1 MKKILV
7 LFTILLSANCNGYSQ
22 KKCGHSHSIKAVS
35 ANDTRSDSLDITHT
49 HLTLQLTDFAN
60 QILQGEADIS
70 FTVKVDNL
78 TIVDLDL
85 ESLTVTTASLNGE
98 DLAYTHDGT
107 LLRVTLNEVYN
118 ENDTFE
124 LHIEYEGAPIT
135 DSSGW
140 GGFYWTNDYAYNLG
154 VGFDAAPHS
163 FGRAWFPCFDNFVER
178 CTYSFTAYTTFPKKA
193 FFNGLPD
200 FSYIGFTDDTG
211 VTLNQWTM
219 DNEISSYL
227 VGMAVGEYDVSLS
240 QHFTTENDS
249 VPIWLIAP
257 NNNLA
262 QVESSFTNLSPA
274 ISSFEEFY
282 GDYQWSKVGYSFVPF
297 NGGAMEHA
305 TNIAYPLSLADGSLD
320 YETLMAHELA
330 HHWWG
335 DYVTCSTAEDM
346 WINEGMAS
354 YSEALFMEQLYGADA
369 YYDWITDNHRNVL
382 LYAHSTDGAYLPV
395 SGIGHENTYGAHV
408 YNKGASVG
416 HNLRTYMGDNA
427 FKSASESFMSAY
439 ALQSVSSEQMR
450 NHFQNYTTSDLTS
463 FFADWIYNPGFTD
476 FSIDSKLI
484 TEISESEYPVELTIS
499 QRRHEAPSYFTNM
512 PVEVTI
518 ISAEGIEETHTVI
531 VSGEISEVSFISSI
545 DPIHIILNRDYNLT
559 PAILAEEK
567 LITDTGLDLFSYA
580 EFRSDINEMNDQD
593 SVWMRVECHFTG
605 PHETQPQEEY
615 LISSDRFWRII
626 GDFPEELDAGGR
638 IRYYGSESSGF
649 TFDEGFFNM
658 AQDNGYSES
667 ELKLVY
673 RENTSGS
680 WSEHLNYELNTLAVD
695 DDYIGRIDFLNLK
708 PGDYTWGFSTGETS
722 ITEISSELLIY
733 PNPVIDIINLSQ
745 NLTTY
750 SSYKIIDLLGRVIQ
764 QGAING
770 SSIKC
775 KSITPGSYAFQF
787 YDATGKLNHQE
798 NFILVKG

>member
-7 LFTILLSANCNGYSQ
+7 LFTVLLSVNCNAYSQ
-22 KKCGHSHSIKAVS
+22 KKCGHQHSMKSVS

-49 HLTLQLTDFAN
+49 HLTLQLTDFTN

-98 DLAYTHDGT
+98 DLAYTHNGT
-107 LLRVTLNEVYN
+107 LLRITLNQVYN

-124 LHIEYEGAPIT
+124 LHIKYEGSPIT

-163 FGRAWFPCFDNFVER
+163 FGRSWFPCFDNFVER
-178 CTYSFTAYTTFPKKA
+178 CTYSFAAYTTFPKKA

-211 VTLNQWTM
+211 VTLNQWTI
-219 DNEISSYL
+219 DNAIPSYL
-227 VGMAVGEYDVSLS
+227 VGMAVGEYDISVS
-240 QHFTTENDS
+240 QHFTSENDS

-257 NNNLA
+257 ENNLA
-262 QVESSFTNLSPA
+262 QVESSFTNLSAA

-282 GDYQWSKVGYSFVPF
+282 GGYKWSKVGYSFVPF

-354 YSEALFMEQLYGADA
+354 YSEALFMEHTYGADA
-369 YYDWITDNHRNVL
+369 YYDWITDNHRDVL
-382 LYAHSTDGAYLPV
+382 LYAHNTDGAYLPV
-395 SGIGHENTYGAHV
+395 SGIGHENTYGSHV

-416 HNLRTYMGDNA
+416 HNLRTYMGDAA
-427 FKSASESFMSAY
+427 FKSASESFMSTY

-463 FFADWIYNPGFTD
+463 FFADWIFNPGFTD

-484 TEISESEYPVELTIS
+484 TEVSESEYTIELTIS
-499 QRRHEAPSYFTNM
+499 QRRHEAPSSFSNM
-512 PVEVTI
+512 PVDVTI
-518 ISAEGIEETHTVI
+518 ISAEGLDETHTVI
-531 VSGEISEVSFISSI
+531 ISGELSEVSFISSLA
-545 DPIHIILNRDYNLT
+545 PKHIILNRDYNLT

-580 EFRSDINEMNDQD
+580 EFRSDINEMSDQD

-605 PHETQPQEEY
+605 PHETQPQAEY
-615 LISSDRFWRII
+615 LISSDRFWRVI
-626 GDFPEELDAGGR
+626 GDFPEEYDAGGR

-649 TFDEGFFNM
+649 TFDEGFFDM

-667 ELKLVY
+667 ELKLIY
-673 RENTSGS
+673 RENASSS

-695 DDYIGRIDFLNLK
+695 DDYIGRIDFLDLK
-708 PGDYTWGFSTGETS
+708 QGDYTWGFSTGETS

-733 PNPVIDIINLSQ
+733 PNPVLDRINLSQ
-745 NLTTY
+745 KLLTY
-750 SSYKIIDLLGRVIQ
+750 SSYKIVDLSGRVIQ

-775 KSITPGSYAFQF
+775 KSITPGSYALQF
-787 YDATGKLNHQE
+787 YDTTGKLNHQE
-798 NFILVKG
+798 NFLLIKE

>member
-1 MKKILV
+1 M
-7 LFTILLSANCNGYSQ
+7 
-22 KKCGHSHSIKAVS
+22 
-35 ANDTRSDSLDITHT
+35 
-49 HLTLQLTDFAN
+49 
-60 QILQGEADIS
+60 QGEADIS

-98 DLAYTHDGT
+98 DLAYTHDET
-107 LLRVTLNEVYN
+107 LLRITLNQVYN

-124 LHIEYEGAPIT
+124 IHIEYEGAPIT

-200 FSYIGFTDDTG
+200 FSYMGFTDDTG
-211 VTLNQWTM
+211 VTLNQWTI
-219 DNEISSYL
+219 DNEIPSYL
-227 VGMAVGEYDVSLS
+227 VGMAVGEYDVSVS
-240 QHFTTENDS
+240 QYQTSENDS

-257 NNNLA
+257 ENNLA
-262 QVESSFTNLSPA
+262 QVENSFTNLSAA

-354 YSEALFMEQLYGADA
+354 YSEALFMEHIYGADA
-369 YYDWITDNHRNVL
+369 YYDWITDNHRDVL
-382 LYAHSTDGAYLPV
+382 LYAHITDGAYLPV
-395 SGIGHENTYGAHV
+395 SGIGHENTYGSHV
-408 YNKGASVG
+408 YNKGASAG
-416 HNLRTYMGDNA
+416 HNLRTYMGDIA

-463 FFADWIYNPGFTD
+463 FFADWIFNPGFTD

-484 TEISESEYPVELTIS
+484 TE
-499 QRRHEAPSYFTNM
+499 
-512 PVEVTI
+512 
-518 ISAEGIEETHTVI
+518 
-531 VSGEISEVSFISSI
+531 
-545 DPIHIILNRDYNLT
+545 
-559 PAILAEEK
+559 
-567 LITDTGLDLFSYA
+567 
-580 EFRSDINEMNDQD
+580 
-593 SVWMRVECHFTG
+593 
-605 PHETQPQEEY
+605 
-615 LISSDRFWRII
+615 
-626 GDFPEELDAGGR
+626 
-638 IRYYGSESSGF
+638 
-649 TFDEGFFNM
+649 
-658 AQDNGYSES
+658 
-667 ELKLVY
+667 
-673 RENTSGS
+673 
-680 WSEHLNYELNTLAVD
+680 
-695 DDYIGRIDFLNLK
+695 
-708 PGDYTWGFSTGETS
+708 
-722 ITEISSELLIY
+722 
-733 PNPVIDIINLSQ
+733 
-745 NLTTY
+745 
-750 SSYKIIDLLGRVIQ
+750 
-764 QGAING
+764 
-770 SSIKC
+770 
-775 KSITPGSYAFQF
+775 
-787 YDATGKLNHQE
+787 AT
-798 NFILVKG
+798 